1 MPEGTSF
8 GYQFCWSHN
17 VSSTS
22 VLTEKQCFFLVG
34 TLLLVWSCLFRWSLI
49 IQFVSYT
56 VQSIPSL
63 SIFPENASHNPSI
76 GSRKNKSEINL
87 FPTKLPPLRSIP
99 IFVKYTYSKS
109 SILTFFISLTLGKS
123 TTHHHFSVC
132 FMCFMSY
139 PGLCPLHWDDKTI
152 KMVAMIA
159 VASWMSG
166 LFVGW
171 NLRKMIARWRARWR
185 RAGWRAF
192 WGRELCLFKRGK
204 SEATTEEKKMVG
216 TWPAEKTIESE
227 SLSHFANVNKHPDG
241 LSHDKNKLVAFNSK
255 AEYLSRRFLEKYV
268 QYPPYD
274 ASGGLGTVLG
284 LQMKICN
291 RKCVFLRPKT
301 TATHEGAWRR
311 AAGRHPCFTPHSD
324 STAWDKEWKWW
335 IWWGA
340 TCGDALGNS

>member
-1 MPEGTSF
+1 
-8 GYQFCWSHN
+8 
-17 VSSTS
+17 
-22 VLTEKQCFFLVG
+22 
-34 TLLLVWSCLFRWSLI
+34 
-49 IQFVSYT
+49 
-56 VQSIPSL
+56 
-63 SIFPENASHNPSI
+63 
-76 GSRKNKSEINL
+76 
-87 FPTKLPPLRSIP
+87 
-99 IFVKYTYSKS
+99 
-109 SILTFFISLTLGKS
+109 
-123 TTHHHFSVC
+123 
-132 FMCFMSY
+132 
-139 PGLCPLHWDDKTI
+139 
-152 KMVAMIA
+152 
-159 VASWMSG
+159 
-166 LFVGW
+166 
-171 NLRKMIARWRARWR
+171 
-185 RAGWRAF
+185 
-192 WGRELCLFKRGK
+192 
-204 SEATTEEKKMVG
+204 
-216 TWPAEKTIESE
+216 
-227 SLSHFANVNKHPDG
+227 